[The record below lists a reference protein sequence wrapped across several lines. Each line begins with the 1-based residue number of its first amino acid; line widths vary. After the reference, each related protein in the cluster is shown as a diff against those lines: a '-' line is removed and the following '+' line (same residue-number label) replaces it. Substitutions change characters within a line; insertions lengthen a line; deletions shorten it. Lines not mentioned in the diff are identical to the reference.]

1 MPIWYRRKLQFH
13 CTEDGDLPNM
23 PDYGSDNTF
32 GVEIIHLTITP
43 HPLLQTIS
51 TISRNCLWCFIFVF
65 HEEHRKYHEYPE
77 YWVQCEILETKILI
91 SFLYRM
97 KLCWKDGTVNISWL
111 VEIFL
116 TICCLITARLF
127 WNVVTKSS
135 QRQDGHCL
143 KWNNF

>member
-1 MPIWYRRKLQFH
+1 MHTRISFSFEANL
-13 CTEDGDLPNM
+13 
-23 PDYGSDNTF
+23 
-32 GVEIIHLTITP
+32 HLDRMEYYWNFLFP
-43 HPLLQTIS
+43 SFPRVWSCFLVSCFLVAD
-51 TISRNCLWCFIFVF
+51 WCFIFVF

-77 YWVQCEILETKILI
+77 YWVQCEILEQRYWYHFCIEWN
-91 SFLYRM
+91 
-97 KLCWKDGTVNISWL
+97 CVEKDGTVNISWL